1 MYSEQRLQ
9 RQPDLSRALA
19 SRNEA
24 ATACVFG
31 RDQPDKARARTLCA
45 RVTGTKS
52 SDARR
57 LPGRRRSRH
66 APLAHIASAAVPS
79 PNAER
84 CRSTS
89 ENIRRAPAASSS
101 ERSLEQRASAVML
114 PAAAA
119 AWAADERTRTRANP
133 LGPRAPGGRRRL
145 GSWTLPEQD
154 QTTAYGDQRGSDFHQ
169 TSADADRDA
178 REHDHL
184 AAGDGLLRQ
193 IAPSIRQRRSCDVI
207 ALVRRRGVRVL
218 AGRQGCLAG
227 AADRCLA
234 TPFAARRS
242 ADQMIPT
249 GPFHGAS
256 RGNAARTSEWT

>member
-24 ATACVFG
+24 VTACVFG
-31 RDQPDKARARTLCA
+31 RDQPDKARARTLSA

-66 APLAHIASAAVPS
+66 APLAHIAPAAVPS

-89 ENIRRAPAASSS
+89 ENIRRAPAASSF

-114 PAAAA
+114 LCRRIVLAAIRRELDRSNRNDEQLVAA
-119 AWAADERTRTRANP
+119 FVAVAELKKVNDSEA
-133 LGPRAPGGRRRL
+133 
-145 GSWTLPEQD
+145 
-154 QTTAYGDQRGSDFHQ
+154 H
-169 TSADADRDA
+169 
-178 REHDHL
+178 
-184 AAGDGLLRQ
+184 AAGDELLRHV
-193 IAPSIRQRRSCDVI
+193 API
-207 ALVRRRGVRVL
+207 
-218 AGRQGCLAG
+218 
-227 AADRCLA
+227 
-234 TPFAARRS
+234 
-242 ADQMIPT
+242 DQW
-249 GPFHGAS
+249 
-256 RGNAARTSEWT
+256 EWT